1 MTLPRFA
8 NNRPITILMIT
19 LGVVIIGAV
28 ALVGLPMELMP
39 NVGFSTITIY
49 VSIRGGMPPT
59 GVENLVTKPIEE
71 AMGDLSHLRKIESL
85 SEEGSSTVEIS
96 FEPGTNMD
104 FAALEVREKFNRI
117 KNKLPSEIEKPVIA
131 RFNYSDMPVMIVSVV
146 SRFSPEVIRRIVEE
160 NIKPKIKRIGGVAKI
175 EVVGGR
181 ERKIL
186 IEIDQAKLQA
196 QGIPIKRLVEIV
208 SANNLNLLLGDI
220 ERKEDKFLVRMSGQ
234 FKTLEDIKNLGI
246 VISPEGGSL
255 VKLKDV
261 AVVRDFFLD
270 PTGFSR
276 TNFTSAVTLYIQ
288 KESTAN
294 TIMVTEAIAQVLKES
309 LALQSRELKLVTV
322 FNQGDFIRS
331 SIKTVKVSLIFGSLL
346 AIFVLLVFL
355 KSLRATLIVGLSI
368 PCCLMITFAFMYL
381 GGLSLNI
388 MTLSGLA
395 LGVGMIVDSSVVVL
409 ENVFQKRE
417 KGLPAGKAAVLG
429 SEEMGKAI
437 VTSTITTVV
446 VILPFL
452 LIANKKIRLLYS
464 SLGLTIVFALLA
476 SLFIALTL
484 VPMLCARIKFYSK
497 ASNLSTGSPGIKSW
511 YRNLLAFT
519 LRFRFL
525 FISLMLILFLISGF
539 IFIKR
544 GSELWGGTDEKEFT
558 IFIEMPTGTKLK
570 KTDEIVKR
578 VEKMLMEFPEVKMVT
593 SRVKPWSPRINVKL
607 EPRRMR
613 RRSTQQIIDI
623 LRKEVEKIE
632 KAFIYFKEPER
643 MVAKELT
650 IDIYG
655 YDYEKLKKLAGGI
668 SQKMNGIKGLTEV
681 RLRMRAPRPEIGVIV
696 DREKA
701 LLWGFSVQAIA
712 DALHAQLRGLV
723 PTRYHTKGK
732 EVETIVRLQK
742 EDRDSFED
750 LRRLT
755 LVNPEGQPVY
765 LGQMAVF
772 SSAYGP
778 SEIWRKDKRRMI
790 QVTAT
795 VTGLPMGK
803 AVEKVQKALKP
814 MEMPPNYHY
823 KIGGSYEEMKEN
835 QRQLLS
841 VVIITIILIYMVLAA
856 FFESFWQPFLIM
868 TTLPLALI
876 GVVIFMLLTGTMK
889 GISVLIGIIMLA
901 GIAVNNAII
910 FLAHLNDLRRAGM
923 ERMKAIFNAG
933 QDRLRPILITSLT
946 TVIGLLP
953 MAMDR
958 SEASGLWSPLAIT
971 VIGGLSVSTVLTLFL
986 LPSFYLIFDDFRLR
1000 FFGKRLTTGKEIKPQ
1015 INTD

>member
-814 MEMPPNYHY
+814 IEMPPNYHY

-835 QRQLLS
+835 QKQLLS

-856 FFESFWQPFLIM
+856 FFESFWQPLLIM

-876 GVVIFMLLTGTMK
+876 GVVIFMFLTGTLK

-910 FLAHLNDLRRAGM
+910 YLAHLNDLRRAGM

-953 MAMDR
+953 MALDR

-971 VIGGLSVSTVLTLFL
+971 VIGGLSVSTALTLFL
-986 LPSFYLIFDDFRLR
+986 LPSFYLIFDDFRQYIY
-1000 FFGKRLTTGKEIKPQ
+1000 GVKSQYQQKP
-1015 INTD
+1015 